1 MFILLVRDT
10 VLPMSGRHSFIT
22 LQFTL
27 LSQIFTV
34 LSTLYLAWQRIGD
47 EKVVK
52 VWVGIPAGYEH
63 TLQHIELSNQNI
75 DDAAT
80 RQFAIILLA
89 RSTNFIYTILCI
101 HKCLSAIM
109 ASCSKSTSTLLML
122 EWILNLAIAIHLTG
136 QIVGEPGLLKIGN
149 WWWKSPKVMIEIN
162 SNKKF

>member
-1 MFILLVRDT
+1 MFILVVRDT
-10 VLPMSGRHSFIT
+10 VLPMSGGHSFIT

-34 LSTLYLAWQRIGD
+34 SSTLYLAWQRIGD
-47 EKVVK
+47 EKVGK
-52 VWVGIPAGYEH
+52 VRVGIPAGYEH
-63 TLQHIELSNQNI
+63 TLQHKENI
-75 DDAAT
+75 DDATT

-122 EWILNLAIAIHLTG
+122 E
-136 QIVGEPGLLKIGN
+136 
-149 WWWKSPKVMIEIN
+149 
-162 SNKKF
+162 